1 MPLSISLFFET
12 NDVKINIDELK
23 SNILSLDRCK
33 SNQKIKTR
41 SISIN
46 KLISLLQCYRDEH
59 KSK

>member
-1 MPLSISLFFET
+1 MLTSICMFFE
-12 NDVKINIDELK
+12 NQDVTINIDELK

-33 SNQKIKTR
+33 SKHKVKTR

-59 KSK
+59 KIK